1 MVEWSAQPG
10 ANKFTRASLSIPD
23 DAFVFCVFNQRS
35 KVLSRRL
42 FVCLV
47 VWLFGCLFVC
57 LLVCLS

>member
-35 KVLSRRL
+35 KVLSRL
-42 FVCLV
+42 VFV
-47 VWLFGCLFVC
+47 CLFVC
-57 LLVCLS
+57 LFVSLFVCH